1 MDTVRLRPP
10 LVRCEDRFVAGVCS
24 GLARHLG
31 VRVDVVRWVMVLSSL
46 LGGAGIVFY
55 AWLWIM
61 VPTAAEA
68 VRREARRPA
77 SSIAPAV
84 SRPPEAGREAGRG
97 EAGREA
103 ERTTPALA
111 SPAEARRVRR
121 LGGHAR
127 EILLGAVLLLVALAL
142 GGRLLGADVPLG
154 VIVPVAAILGGAAL
168 AWMQLDDSR
177 REQLVRGAVPGRWNG
192 WLRLGAGLA
201 LVVAGVTLA
210 VSGSQWNVLGLALL
224 ASLAVLA
231 GVALVL
237 LPWGLKFWRD
247 LAAERSARVREE
259 ERAEIAAHLH
269 DSVLQTLALI
279 QRRAGSETDVT
290 RLARAQE
297 RELREWLYGDARRG
311 EGTFTDRLKALA
323 GEVEDAHGH
332 AVEVVSVG
340 DVPLG
345 GKNAER
351 LDALLQAAREAMLN
365 AVRHGG
371 GSVSVYIEYVETGSD
386 AVDLFVKDRG
396 PGFNL
401 DDVPADR
408 LGVRESIVGRM
419 RRHGGEATIVS
430 GPEGTEVR
438 LHLPGLGTEES

>member
-10 LVRCEDRFVAGVCS
+10 LVRGEDRFVAGVCS

-31 VRVDVVRWVMVLSSL
+31 VRVDVVRWVMVLASL

-61 VPTAAEA
+61 VPTTAEA
-68 VRREARRPA
+68 ARREARRPA
-77 SSIAPAV
+77 SPIAPAV
-84 SRPPEAGREAGRG
+84 SFSPQEGAGEQRP
-97 EAGREA
+97 
-103 ERTTPALA
+103 TSALTA
-111 SPAEARRVRR
+111 AAEARRVRR

-142 GGRLLGADVPLG
+142 GGRLLGAEVPLG

-177 REQLVRGAVPGRWNG
+177 REQLVRGAGPGRWNG

-210 VSGSQWNVLGLALL
+210 VSGSQWNVLGLALI

-279 QRRAGSETDVT
+279 QRRAGNEADVT

-297 RELREWLYGDARRG
+297 RELREWLYRDARRG
-311 EGTFTDRLKALA
+311 EGTFTDRLKELA
-323 GEVEDAHGH
+323 GEVEDANGQ
-332 AVEVVSVG
+332 AVEVVTVG
-340 DVPLG
+340 DVPLH

-351 LDALLQAAREAMLN
+351 LEALLQAAREAMLN
-365 AVRHGG
+365 AARHGG
-371 GSVSVYIEYVETGSD
+371 GSVSVYVEVGSD

-396 PGFNL
+396 PGF
-401 DDVPADR
+401 DPEAVPGDR

-430 GPEGTEVR
+430 GAGGTEVR
-438 LHLPGLGTEES
+438 LHLPGMGTEES

>member
-1 MDTVRLRPP
+1 MSIAHARPP
-10 LVRCEDRFVAGVCS
+10 LVRSEDRLVAGVCS

-31 VRVDVVRWVMVLSSL
+31 LRTDVVRWAMVFATL

-55 AWLWIM
+55 GWLWIM

-68 VRREARRPA
+68 ARRGARRPA

-84 SRPPEAGREAGRG
+84 SEPAGQA
-97 EAGREA
+97 
-103 ERTTPALA
+103 RTTAPPAFPGAPERPL
-111 SPAEARRVRR
+111 R
-121 LGGHAR
+121 LGGHGR
-127 EILLGAVLLLVALAL
+127 EILLGTVLLLGALAV
-142 GGRLLGADVPLG
+142 GTGLLGLTVPLG
-154 VIVPVAAILGGAAL
+154 VVVPVAAILGGAAL
-168 AWMQLDDSR
+168 AWLQLDESR
-177 REQLVRGAVPGRWNG
+177 RTQLVRGAGAGRWVG

-210 VSGSQWNVLGLALL
+210 ISGSQWNVLGLALL

-247 LAAERSARVREE
+247 FGAERAARVREA

-279 QRRAGSETDVT
+279 QRRAGSEADVT

-297 RELREWLYGDARRG
+297 RELREWLYRDERRSG
-311 EGTFTDRLKALA
+311 GAFADRLKALA
-323 GEVEDAHGH
+323 AEVEDAHGH
-332 AVEVVSVG
+332 AVDVVCVG
-340 DVPLG
+340 DASLLEG
-345 GKNAER
+345 QREQRER
-351 LDALLQAAREAMLN
+351 IEALLQAAREAMLN
-365 AVRHGG
+365 AVRHAGG
-371 GSVSVYIEYVETGSD
+371 PVSVYAEASRD
-386 AVDLFVKDRG
+386 AIDVFVKDRG
-396 PGFNL
+396 PGFEL
-401 DDVPADR
+401 DAVPEDR

-430 GPEGTEVR
+430 GPDGTEVR
-438 LHLPGLGTEES
+438 LRLAGIGTEES

>member
-1 MDTVRLRPP
+1 MDTLEIRPP
-10 LVRCEDRFVAGVCS
+10 LVRGEDRFVAGVCS

-31 VRVDVVRWVMVLSSL
+31 VRVDVVRWVMVLASL

-68 VRREARRPA
+68 ARRGGRRPA
-77 SSIAPAV
+77 SPIAPAV
-84 SRPPEAGREAGRG
+84 TGPQAP
-97 EAGREA
+97 
-103 ERTTPALA
+103 RTTAELT
-111 SPAEARRVRR
+111 SPAQVRRARR
-121 LGGHAR
+121 LAGHAR
-127 EILLGAVLLLVALAL
+127 EMLLGAVLLLGALVL
-142 GGRLLGADVPLG
+142 GSRLLGFDVPLG

-177 REQLVRGAVPGRWNG
+177 REQLVRGAGAGRWNG
-192 WLRLGAGLA
+192 GLRLGAGLA
-201 LVVAGVTLA
+201 LVVAGVALA

-247 LAAERSARVREE
+247 LGAERAARVREE

-279 QRRAGSETDVT
+279 QRRAGSEADVT

-297 RELREWLYGDARRG
+297 RELREWLYRDARKG

-323 GEVEDAHGH
+323 AEVEDAHGQP
-332 AVEVVSVG
+332 VDVVCVG
-340 DVPLG
+340 DAPLDG
-345 GKNAER
+345 DHRERAE
-351 LDALLQAAREAMLN
+351 ALLQAAREAMVN
-365 AVRHGG
+365 AGRHGG
-371 GSVSVYIEYVETGSD
+371 GPVSVYAEAGAEAIDV
-386 AVDLFVKDRG
+386 FVKDRG
-396 PGFNL
+396 PGFDL
-401 DDVPADR
+401 DEVPADR

-419 RRHGGEATIVS
+419 RRHGGEAAIVS
-430 GPEGTEVR
+430 GAGGTEVR
-438 LHLPGLGTEES
+438 LHLPGAGREET